1 MPLNQILF
9 KEMEG
14 SMAELPF
21 QHTQA
26 LNVRQNRALAL
37 AAVFQA
43 TQLTHMTAMAG
54 QQTIGDSGHFYLEL
68 LVKASL
74 NIRPTMNNT
83 TQTLDFFHQLAD
95 ISLGLKALEGCIT
108 QPFNPS
114 PKSKIPKLAAAKL
127 PMSYA
132 MSLLQL
138 EKKVYANPEYVK
150 IIETT
155 QQKILK
161 QLSFFDNN
169 YLHPSIIAN
178 LAQTY
183 VETAGQINP
192 RILVRGNAEA
202 FKDVN
207 HTNRIRACLFTGL
220 QLAHLWRQIGGSSWN
235 MMFSKRKLLKD
246 IQALARLQYQ
256 VV

>member
-1 MPLNQILF
+1 
-9 KEMEG
+9 
-14 SMAELPF
+14 MAEFPF
-21 QHTQA
+21 QPNQA
-26 LNVRQNRALAL
+26 LNVQQNRALAL

-43 TQLTHMTAMAG
+43 TQLTHMTAMSG
-54 QQTIGDSGHFYLEL
+54 QQSIGESGNFYFEL

-74 NIRPTMNNT
+74 NIRPTNNDAK
-83 TQTLDFFHQLAD
+83 QTLDFFNQLAD
-95 ISLGLKALEGCIT
+95 ISLGLKTLEGCIT
-108 QPFNPS
+108 QPFNTA
-114 PKSKIPKLAAAKL
+114 PKSRIPKLSNTKL

-132 MSLLQL
+132 MALLQL
-138 EKKVYANPEYVK
+138 EKKVYSNPEYVK
-150 IIETT
+150 IIEKS

-169 YLHPSIIAN
+169 YLHPSVIAS

-202 FKDVN
+202 FKDIN
-207 HTNRIRACLFTGL
+207 HTNRIRACLFTGI
-220 QLAHLWRQIGGSSWN
+220 QLAHLWRQLGGSSWT
-235 MMFSKRKLLKD
+235 MVFRKRKLLND